1 MAVPT
6 SPKVKLAVVASLF
19 GLAILVV
26 YAFVAY
32 LKDPGATDG
41 CLAEYEACRASA
53 EGFTGAVDCG
63 IELYHCRALGEHTHA
78 SGLVGPDRSTV
89 SGIGAP

>member
-6 SPKVKLAVVASLF
+6 SPKVKLAVLAAF
-19 GLAILVV
+19 FALAILVA

-32 LKDPGATDG
+32 LKDPAATDG
-41 CLAEYEACRASA
+41 CLAEYEACRTTA

-63 IELYHCRALGEHTHA
+63 IELYHCRTLGEHTHA
-78 SGLVGPDRSTV
+78 SETPD
-89 SGIGAP
+89 P